1 MLCIMLHI
9 RCLLLLQLLCV
20 GRILL
25 LERLGC
31 LLLRCLRVR
40 LGLCLGL
47 GRLGLTGCLCSA
59 CLGSLAGWLRRS
71 DDKGGV
77 WRSVVRHLPACA
89 RRGACRAAW
98 VVRPH
103 LVTTYLGTEPPSTE
117 VWAIPVIP
125 VVQLNV

>member
-9 RCLLLLQLLCV
+9 GCLLLLQLLCV

-31 LLLRCLRVR
+31 LLLRLLRLLR
-40 LGLCLGL
+40 CCCIRLLGLCLA
-47 GRLGLTGCLCSA
+47 GCLGCSA
-59 CLGSLAGWLRRS
+59 SRLAWWLRRS

-77 WRSVVRHLPACA
+77 WRSIVRHLPACA
-89 RRGACRAAW
+89 RRGACRAAG
-98 VVRPH
+98 VVCPH
-103 LVTTYLGTEPPSTE
+103 LVTSNLGTEPPSTE
-117 VWAIPVIP
+117 VGAIPIIP